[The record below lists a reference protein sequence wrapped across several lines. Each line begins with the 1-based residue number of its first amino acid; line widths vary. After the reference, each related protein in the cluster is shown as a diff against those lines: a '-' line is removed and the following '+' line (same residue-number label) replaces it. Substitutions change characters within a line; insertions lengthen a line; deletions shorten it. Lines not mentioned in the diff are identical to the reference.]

1 MTISLGLDIGSN
13 SVGSAWVDADKKTI
27 HLGVSIFPAG
37 VDEQENKRGSPK
49 NQDRREK
56 RSQRR
61 TIHRR
66 AKRKRRL
73 TQFLIECELLP
84 SDPDELQKLFHCDPW
99 QLRRKALHEALPPY
113 EFGRTILHL
122 AQRRGA
128 VGVETDPDDPEEG
141 KVKEG
146 MDRLSAMMNEADAET
161 VGQFMADL
169 IDERRQSNGA
179 VTWNDPIRN
188 RQYRIP
194 EKEILFAGR
203 ELIRE
208 EFRLIAERQRSFKD
222 SSLAAILTDELIKE
236 LDDPSETGT
245 WRHRGLLFGQ
255 RRTYWDT
262 GTLGRCDLEPTE
274 RCVPIAD
281 MHAGYFRVVETVN
294 NIRITERGEDE
305 RALNPKERD
314 QVIAALRSQK
324 TASVSAIRKALGI
337 HKKAVKDFYTLNIE
351 RDKDREINTD
361 WFYHAIVPDVFNE
374 ERWNSMDEKAQDSVN
389 RALLKFDPDNRQH
402 EKKLREGAKTWWGLD
417 ADAVDRLINA
427 WKDRPKLEKRLKLSR
442 TAIRNLLP
450 YMNEFDEE
458 NERWPTQ
465 IEARVRFAED
475 RENDATDEQ
484 RDRYRLGVQVLS
496 KNDRQYLRKHKELIP
511 PAPMLSNPVVRK
523 AIHEVRRHI
532 LHWRRK
538 FDRMPDRIVIEYVRS
553 ATQPGKVRQATLDR
567 NRKREDKR
575 KKIIEQF
582 KLHRLTSNQQR
593 SAIER
598 ILLLR
603 QQKGLCAY
611 TGKTISEQAAADGRD
626 VESDHIVPKSR
637 SQDNGFNN
645 KVLVTRDANRGKG
658 KKTVKEWM
666 TPEQFTAMEQRLAY
680 LEKGES
686 PSDYFTKKDCGRK
699 WENLHRDAPTTA
711 NFLASQLTDT
721 AYAAKQVGQWLSE
734 VVYEGERDGRRRVF
748 TTKGSYTS
756 ILRNDWGL
764 SESDLDRQWHDIY
777 EPGEAEGDNRS
788 RRTRKEKNKDRAD
801 HVHHAIDAVCI
812 ALTSH
817 DRIKDL
823 ARFSEEQEI
832 ARADLGHWPKRRAL
846 PPPWPALPRNPT
858 EDQLRTATAEFRQ
871 QVAAAADQLT
881 VSHRPVKRRLVG
893 SFHEETHY
901 GPVLEPLPP
910 HRTEKFD
917 TLFTN
922 RINAEGLTPNHL
934 RVPNGWDDLSNQ
946 LDDDDVSSGE
956 KVAIRQELA
965 GMPDHSP
972 TISGI
977 VRDRALRDRL
987 RKCLKD
993 NSVDPDEF
1001 TKNQIKQLVKDGK
1014 LTMKSGVPIKGVV
1027 LLRTNTDPVIIA
1039 RKKLNP
1045 TTGKMAPEMD
1055 PEDHSKPHP
1064 RTKRVYIGGNNHHVE
1079 IREHTK
1085 KRKGETVAEWAGKVV
1100 KTFYAAKRNA
1110 DRLKALKDAG
1120 VPSSKK
1126 LRQMSKEER
1135 KRFAPI
1141 VADVNQ
1147 RFPVV
1152 DRSDNDAGNFV
1163 MSLAEGEMI
1172 FARRWNPKNKQPVG
1186 SSGYFVVCKCDPNGS
1201 IHFAPHWDARSAS
1214 EQDRWSVTPSNLKKC
1229 GEEPGK
1235 PPYKV
1240 RVSPLGEVRRLE
1252 RD

>member
-13 SVGSAWVDADKKTI
+13 SVGSAWVDLDKKTI

-66 AKRKRRL
+66 AERKRRL
-73 TQFLIECELLP
+73 TSFLIERGLLP
-84 SDPDELQKLFHCDPW
+84 SDPDELQKLFNCDPW
-99 QLRRKALHEALPPY
+99 QLRRKALHEALSPH
-113 EFGRTILHL
+113 EFGRVVIHL

-146 MDRLSAMMNEADAET
+146 MDRLSALMTEAETET
-161 VGQFMADL
+161 VGQFLAGL
-169 IDERRQSNGA
+169 IDERRQSNGD

-188 RQYRIP
+188 RQYRMP
-194 EKEILFAGR
+194 AEQQLFAGR
-203 ELIRE
+203 ELVRK
-208 EFRLIAERQRSFKD
+208 EFHLIAERQRAFID
-222 SSLAAILTDELIKE
+222 STLAPLLTDELIKE
-236 LDDPSETGT
+236 LDDQSETNT

-274 RCVPIAD
+274 RCIPVAD
-281 MHAGYFRVVETVN
+281 RHAGDFRVIETVN
-294 NIRITERGEDE
+294 NIRITERDEDE
-305 RALNPKERD
+305 RALNREERD
-314 QVIAALRSQK
+314 KVIAALRSQK
-324 TASVSAIRKALGI
+324 TASVATVRKALGI

-361 WFYHAIVPDVFNE
+361 WFYRVIVHDVFNE
-374 ERWNSMDEKAQDSVN
+374 ERWNSMDEKTRESVN

-402 EKKLREGAKTWWGLD
+402 EKKLREGAETWWGID
-417 ADAVDRLINA
+417 ADAVDRLVTA
-427 WKDRPKLEKRLKLSR
+427 GKERPKLEKRLKLSR
-442 TAIRNLLP
+442 TAIRSLLP

-458 NERWPTQ
+458 NQRWPTQ
-465 IEARVRFAED
+465 IEARRRFAED
-475 RENDATDEQ
+475 RTNSATYDQ
-484 RDRYRLGVQVLS
+484 RIRYDLGAQAVS
-496 KNDRQYLRKHKELIP
+496 KRDRQYVCKHDEPIP

-532 LHWRRK
+532 LHWWHK
-538 FDRMPDRIVIEYVRS
+538 FDRMPDSIVIEYVRS

-567 NRKREDKR
+567 NRKREVKR
-575 KKIIEQF
+575 KAIIEQF
-582 KLHRLTSNQQR
+582 ALHVLSSNQQR
-593 SAIER
+593 SAVER

-611 TGKTISEQAAADGRD
+611 TGKTISEQAASDGRD
-626 VESDHIVPKSR
+626 VESDHIIPKSR
-637 SQDNGFNN
+637 SQDNGYNN
-645 KVLVTRDANRGKG
+645 KVLVTRESNRGKG
-658 KKTVKEWM
+658 NKTVKEWM
-666 TPEQFTAMEQRLAY
+666 TPEQFSAMEQRLAY

-721 AYAAKQVGQWLSE
+721 AYAAKQVGQWLRA
-734 VVYEGERDGRRRVF
+734 VLYDGERDGRRHVF

-777 EPGEAEGDNRS
+777 EPGEAEGNNRS
-788 RRTRKEKNKDRAD
+788 RRARKEKNKDRAD

-832 ARADLGHWPKRRAL
+832 ARADLGHWPRRRAL
-846 PPPWPALPRNPT
+846 PPPWPALPSNPT
-858 EDQLRTATAEFRQ
+858 EDHLRAATAEFRQ
-871 QVAAAADQLT
+871 QILNAADQLT

-893 SFHEETHY
+893 RFHEETHY
-901 GPVLEPLPP
+901 GPVLDPLPS
-910 HRTEKFD
+910 HRTEKSD

-922 RINAEGLTPNHL
+922 RINADGLTPNHL
-934 RVPNGWDDLSNQ
+934 RVPDGWDDLSNR
-946 LDDDDVSSGE
+946 LDDNQVSKGE
-956 KVAIRQELA
+956 KVTIRRKLA
-965 GMPDHSP
+965 AMPDHSP
-972 TISGI
+972 GKSGI
-977 VRDRALRDRL
+977 VRDRALRDRI
-987 RKCLKD
+987 RKNLKE
-993 NSVDPDEF
+993 NAVEPDDF
-1001 TKNQIKQLVKDGK
+1001 TKNQIKQLVKGGK

-1027 LLRTNTDPVIIA
+1027 LLRTNADPVIIP
-1039 RKKLNP
+1039 RKTWDP
-1045 TTGKMAPEMD
+1045 DVGKMVLD
-1055 PEDHSKPHP
+1055 RNP
-1064 RTKRVYIGGNNHHVE
+1064 RTARVYIGGNNHHVE
-1079 IREHTK
+1079 IRKRSGEK
-1085 KRKGETVAEWAGKVV
+1085 KGQTVTEWVGKVV
-1100 KTFYAAKRNA
+1100 TTFEAVKRV
-1110 DRLKALKDAG
+1110 RPPKDADG
-1120 VPSSKK
+1120 RRREP
-1126 LRQMSKEER
+1126 LP
-1135 KRFAPI
+1135 A
-1141 VADVNQ
+1141 
-1147 RFPVV
+1147 V
-1152 DRSDNDAGNFV
+1152 DRSDSENARFV
-1163 MSLAEGEMI
+1163 MSLSEGEMI
-1172 FARRWNPKNKQPVG
+1172 YARRWNPKDKQAVG
-1186 SSGYFVVCKCDPNGS
+1186 SPDHFVVCKLDKAGNSCR
-1201 IHFAPHWDARSAS
+1201 IHFAPHWDARKAS
-1214 EQDRWSVTPSNLKKC
+1214 EQDRWAVTPGDLKNC
-1229 GEEPGK
+1229 GPESGK